1 MGGAQASPILFGG
14 NATAIFSF
22 APTGRHL
29 ARRTMPSISLAP
41 DTLDAV
47 TARFAPA
54 PITAPI
60 FLNSVP
66 KSGTHLLRNILR
78 MFVPVDQ
85 QYTQTFIQW
94 PNMQDHLAAFS
105 KDRPKLSWGHLLFSD
120 ASAVETATARR
131 VILVRDP
138 YSWVLARARFFVS
151 EQFKANLD
159 FLKEGRLNIESLL
172 NLMIFG
178 IYGKTPSLADQYQ
191 FNAVA
196 WLHTGTMLLRYEDL
210 VAHVK
215 TIDEPASQEYFAR
228 LLDHCG
234 IAVPENWAERVQAG
248 ADRKQS
254 STARENLDIGGMVIP
269 DTLPDGQKALVDVAY
284 PGLRA
289 LLGYA

>member
-1 MGGAQASPILFGG
+1 
-14 NATAIFSF
+14 
-22 APTGRHL
+22 
-29 ARRTMPSISLAP
+29 MPSITLTP
-41 DTLDAV
+41 DTLDAE
-47 TARFAPA
+47 TARFAPER
-54 PITAPI
+54 ITAPI

-66 KSGTHLLRNILR
+66 KSGTHLLRNVLR

-85 QYTQTFIQW
+85 QYDAAFIQW
-94 PNMQDHLAAFS
+94 PNLQDHLPAF
-105 KDRPKLSWGHLLFSD
+105 DPQAPKLSWGHLLFSD
-120 ASAVETATARR
+120 ASAVETSLARR
-131 VILVRDP
+131 IVLVRDP
-138 YSWVLARARFFVS
+138 YDWVLARARFFVS

-178 IYGKTPSLADQYQ
+178 IYRKTPSLRDQYE

-196 WLHTGTMLLRYEDL
+196 WLHTGAMLLRYEDM

-215 TIDEPASQEYFAR
+215 TIESAASQDYFAR
-228 LLDHCG
+228 ILDHCG
-234 IAVPENWAERVQAG
+234 IAVPGNLVDRVRAG

-254 STARENLDIGGMVIP
+254 STARENLDLGGMTIP
-269 DTLPDGQKALVDVAY
+269 DSLPDGQKALVDVAF